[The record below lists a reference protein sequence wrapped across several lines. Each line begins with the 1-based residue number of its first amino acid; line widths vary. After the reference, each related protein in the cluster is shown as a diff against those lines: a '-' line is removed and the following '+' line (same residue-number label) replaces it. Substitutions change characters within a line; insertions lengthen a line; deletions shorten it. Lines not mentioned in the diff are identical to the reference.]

1 MSRKLANKTKFALF
15 RSFNFKTYVR
25 TSNKQFEGELDVE
38 NVFLSTGSFTEVDS
52 RVGVPRV

>member
-15 RSFNFKTYVR
+15 RSFNFKNLH

-52 RVGVPRV
+52 RVSVPRV